1 MYDWFAISRKA
12 ARNFAVALF
21 VCGLTAACTR
31 PDAAWDEA
39 RQLDTPDG
47 YASYQERHP
56 RSPHATEAR
65 TRREALLA
73 ERDWS
78 VARNADT
85 IDAYREYLEK
95 HPEGLW
101 AGKAKERVNAL
112 SADTTAPSAPNVT
125 PSSAET
131 APTAAALES
140 LEPEA
145 AEPAP
150 AAAVAAVTA
159 APAPTIPAAV
169 VPAKTTPTPST
180 PKVYVQFGA
189 FSSAEG
195 AQKAW
200 RELQSRHAALRE
212 LQPVYRRSGKGA
224 TGLHLLKAGVA
235 TRADAEKLCRTMQAA
250 GQACLIS

>member
-1 MYDWFAISRKA
+1 MYAWSVISNKA
-12 ARNFAVALF
+12 TRNLSVGLLLCVVAAS
-21 VCGLTAACTR
+21 CAR
-31 PDAAWDEA
+31 PDAAWEEA
-39 RQLDTPDG
+39 RRLDTPDG

-56 RSPHATEAR
+56 RSSHAAEAR

-85 IDAYREYLEK
+85 VDAYSEYLKK

-101 AGKAKERVNAL
+101 VGKAKERVVAMTATP
-112 SADTTAPSAPNVT
+112 SVEPTMGEDSTEEVVAPSAEVAVPPLPLPTV
-125 PSSAET
+125 SS
-131 APTAAALES
+131 
-140 LEPEA
+140 EP
-145 AEPAP
+145 PV
-150 AAAVAAVTA
+150 AAAVAPAPIVLA
-159 APAPTIPAAV
+159 APAKVTPPPA
-169 VPAKTTPTPST
+169 
-180 PKVYVQFGA
+180 PKVFVQFGA

-200 RELQSRHAALRE
+200 RELQSRHVSLRD

-235 TRADAEKLCRTMQAA
+235 TRADAEKLCRTLQAA

>member
-1 MYDWFAISRKA
+1 MYAWSVISNNA
-12 ARNFAVALF
+12 VRNLSVVLLLCAVL
-21 VCGLTAACTR
+21 VACAR
-31 PDAAWDEA
+31 PDAAWEEA
-39 RQLDTPDG
+39 RRLDTPDG

-65 TRREALLA
+65 VRREALLA

-85 IDAYREYLEK
+85 LEAYREYLEK

-101 AGKAKERVNAL
+101 AGKAKERVTAL
-112 SADTTAPSAPNVT
+112 TTTPSVEQATIQDSAEKVAAPPAATPAPTAPSEPIVASTPVAP
-125 PSSAET
+125 
-131 APTAAALES
+131 
-140 LEPEA
+140 
-145 AEPAP
+145 PAP
-150 AAAVAAVTA
+150 AKITPS
-159 APAPTIPAAV
+159 PAP
-169 VPAKTTPTPST
+169 
-180 PKVYVQFGA
+180 KVLVQFGA

-200 RELQSRHAALRE
+200 RELQSRHAALRD

-235 TRADAEKLCRTMQAA
+235 TRADAEKLCRTLQAA

>member
-1 MYDWFAISRKA
+1 MPHIRLLSLWFLLALSA
-12 ARNFAVALF
+12 CARS
-21 VCGLTAACTR
+21 
-31 PDAAWDEA
+31 DSAWEEA

-56 RSPHATEAR
+56 RSAHATEAR
-65 TRREALLA
+65 VRREALLA

-78 VARNADT
+78 VARNTDT
-85 IDAYREYLEK
+85 VEAYGEYLEK

-101 AGKAKERVNAL
+101 AGKAKARVTAL
-112 SADTTAPSAPNVT
+112 SAT
-125 PSSAET
+125 
-131 APTAAALES
+131 
-140 LEPEA
+140 
-145 AEPAP
+145 P
-150 AAAVAAVTA
+150 AAAVDA
-159 APAPTIPAAV
+159 APVEATPAPPAETTPASPAAV
-169 VPAKTTPTPST
+169 AQSVAEPAAVPAAQKTPEPPPA
-180 PKVYVQFGA
+180 PKVFVQLGA

-212 LQPVYRRSGKGA
+212 LQPVYRRSGKGQ

-235 TRADAEKLCRTMQAA
+235 TRADAEKLCRTLQAA

>member
-1 MYDWFAISRKA
+1 MYAWSVISNKA
-12 ARNFAVALF
+12 TRNLSVGLLLCVVAAS
-21 VCGLTAACTR
+21 CAR
-31 PDAAWDEA
+31 PDAAWEEA
-39 RQLDTPDG
+39 RRLDTPDG

-56 RSPHATEAR
+56 RSSHAAEAR

-85 IDAYREYLEK
+85 VDAYSEYLKK

-101 AGKAKERVNAL
+101 AGKAKERVVAMTATP
-112 SADTTAPSAPNVT
+112 SVEPTMGEDSTEEVVAPSAEVAVPPLPLPTV
-125 PSSAET
+125 SS
-131 APTAAALES
+131 
-140 LEPEA
+140 EP
-145 AEPAP
+145 PV
-150 AAAVAAVTA
+150 AAAVAPAPVVLA
-159 APAPTIPAAV
+159 APAKVTPPPA
-169 VPAKTTPTPST
+169 
-180 PKVYVQFGA
+180 PKVFVQFGA

-200 RELQSRHAALRE
+200 RELQSRHVSLRD

-235 TRADAEKLCRTMQAA
+235 TRADAEKLCRTLQAA

>member
-1 MYDWFAISRKA
+1 MIAADSMPHLRLLSLWFLLALSA
-12 ARNFAVALF
+12 CARS
-21 VCGLTAACTR
+21 
-31 PDAAWDEA
+31 DSAWEEA

-56 RSPHATEAR
+56 RSAHATEAR
-65 TRREALLA
+65 VRREALLA

-85 IDAYREYLEK
+85 VEAYGEYLEK

-101 AGKAKERVNAL
+101 AGKAKARVTAL
-112 SADTTAPSAPNVT
+112 STT
-125 PSSAET
+125 
-131 APTAAALES
+131 
-140 LEPEA
+140 
-145 AEPAP
+145 P
-150 AAAVAAVTA
+150 AAAVDAAPVEATPAPPAEATPASPAAVAQSVAEPAA
-159 APAPTIPAAV
+159 APAAQKTPEPPPA
-169 VPAKTTPTPST
+169 
-180 PKVYVQFGA
+180 PKVFVQLGA

-200 RELQSRHAALRE
+200 RELQSRHAALRD

-235 TRADAEKLCRTMQAA
+235 TRADAEKLCRTLQAA

>member
-1 MYDWFAISRKA
+1 VA
-12 ARNFAVALF
+12 ASCA
-21 VCGLTAACTR
+21 R
-31 PDAAWDEA
+31 PDAAWEEA
-39 RQLDTPDG
+39 RRRDTPDG

-56 RSPHATEAR
+56 RSSHAAEAR

-85 IDAYREYLEK
+85 VDAYSEYLKK

-101 AGKAKERVNAL
+101 VGKAKERVVAMTATP
-112 SADTTAPSAPNVT
+112 SVEPTMGEDSTEEVVAPSAEVAVP
-125 PSSAET
+125 PLPL
-131 APTAAALES
+131 PTAS
-140 LEPEA
+140 SEPPVA
-145 AEPAP
+145 SAVAPAP
-150 AAAVAAVTA
+150 AVSS
-159 APAPTIPAAV
+159 APT
-169 VPAKTTPTPST
+169 KTTPPPA
-180 PKVYVQFGA
+180 PKVFVQFGA

-200 RELQSRHAALRE
+200 RELQSRHASLRD

-235 TRADAEKLCRTMQAA
+235 TRADAEKLCRTLQAA

>member
-1 MYDWFAISRKA
+1 VVEQRRILTRAAI
-12 ARNFAVALF
+12 AVCVTLLF
-21 VCGLTAACTR
+21 AACAR
-31 PDAAWDEA
+31 PDAAWEEA
-39 RQLDTPDG
+39 RRLDTPDG

-56 RSPHATEAR
+56 RSAHATEAR
-65 TRREALLA
+65 VRREALLA

-85 IDAYREYLEK
+85 VEAYGEYLQK

-101 AGKAKERVNAL
+101 AGKAKARVTAL
-112 SADTTAPSAPNVT
+112 SATPAAEVVAAPAEEAP
-125 PSSAET
+125 
-131 APTAAALES
+131 APAR
-140 LEPEA
+140 EA
-145 AEPAP
+145 PPAQPVAQPVAVAQSVAEPA
-150 AAAVAAVTA
+150 A
-159 APAPTIPAAV
+159 APVVQKTPAP
-169 VPAKTTPTPST
+169 PSV
-180 PKVYVQFGA
+180 PKVFVQLGA

-212 LQPVYRRSGKGA
+212 LQPVYRRSGKGQ

-235 TRADAEKLCRTMQAA
+235 TRADAEKLCRTLQAA

>member
-1 MYDWFAISRKA
+1 MYAWSVISNKA
-12 ARNFAVALF
+12 TRNLSVGLLLCVVAAS
-21 VCGLTAACTR
+21 CAR
-31 PDAAWDEA
+31 PDAAWEEA
-39 RQLDTPDG
+39 RRLDTPDG

-56 RSPHATEAR
+56 RSSHAAEAR

-85 IDAYREYLEK
+85 VDAYSEYLKK

-101 AGKAKERVNAL
+101 VGKAKERVVAMTATP
-112 SADTTAPSAPNVT
+112 SVEPTMGEDSTEEVVAPSAEVAVPPLPLPTV
-125 PSSAET
+125 SS
-131 APTAAALES
+131 
-140 LEPEA
+140 EP
-145 AEPAP
+145 PV
-150 AAAVAAVTA
+150 AAAVAPAPVVLA
-159 APAPTIPAAV
+159 APAKVTPPPA
-169 VPAKTTPTPST
+169 
-180 PKVYVQFGA
+180 PKVFVQFGA

-200 RELQSRHAALRE
+200 RELQSRHVSLRD

-235 TRADAEKLCRTMQAA
+235 TRADAEKLCRTLQAA

>member
-1 MYDWFAISRKA
+1 MVEQRKILT
-12 ARNFAVALF
+12 RVVVTLC
-21 VCGLTAACTR
+21 VTLLLTACAR
-31 PDAAWDEA
+31 SDAAWDEA
-39 RQLDTPDG
+39 RRLDTPDG

-56 RSPHATEAR
+56 RSPHAAEAR

-85 IDAYREYLEK
+85 VDAYSEYLKK

-101 AGKAKERVNAL
+101 AGKAKERVAAL
-112 SADTTAPSAPNVT
+112 TVAPSIEPV
-125 PSSAET
+125 P
-131 APTAAALES
+131 APTDS
-140 LEPEA
+140 SEP
-145 AEPAP
+145 PV
-150 AAAVAAVTA
+150 AAAVAPAPVVLA
-159 APAPTIPAAV
+159 APTKVTPPPA
-169 VPAKTTPTPST
+169 
-180 PKVYVQFGA
+180 PKVFVQFGA

-200 RELQSRHAALRE
+200 RELQSRHAALRD

-235 TRADAEKLCRTMQAA
+235 TRADAEKLCRTLQAA

>member
-1 MYDWFAISRKA
+1 MYAWSVISNKA
-12 ARNFAVALF
+12 TRNLSVGLLLCVVAAS
-21 VCGLTAACTR
+21 CAR
-31 PDAAWDEA
+31 PDAAWEEA
-39 RQLDTPDG
+39 RRLDTPDG

-56 RSPHATEAR
+56 RSSHAAEAR

-85 IDAYREYLEK
+85 VDAYSEYLKK

-101 AGKAKERVNAL
+101 AGKAKERVAAL
-112 SADTTAPSAPNVT
+112 TVAPSIEPVPAPTPTASSEPPVAAPVAPAPVVLAAPAKVTPPSAP
-125 PSSAET
+125 
-131 APTAAALES
+131 
-140 LEPEA
+140 
-145 AEPAP
+145 
-150 AAAVAAVTA
+150 
-159 APAPTIPAAV
+159 
-169 VPAKTTPTPST
+169 
-180 PKVYVQFGA
+180 KVFVQFGA

-195 AQKAW
+195 AQKGW
-200 RELQSRHAALRE
+200 SELQSRHAALRT

-235 TRADAEKLCRTMQAA
+235 TRADAEKLCRTLQAA